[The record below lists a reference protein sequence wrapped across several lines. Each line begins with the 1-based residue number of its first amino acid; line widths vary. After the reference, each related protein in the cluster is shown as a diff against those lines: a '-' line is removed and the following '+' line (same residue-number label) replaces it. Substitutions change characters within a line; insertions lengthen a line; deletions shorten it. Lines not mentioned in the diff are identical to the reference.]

1 MTSDMCNFT
10 RDKSNLDTRESHRL
24 IPRGACD
31 KGHDRSIYLSAQW
44 VSQAVRGERREGG
57 GWAAK
62 TDRAASLNRN
72 GRDQRERVRGD

>member
-1 MTSDMCNFT
+1 MPPSKCLSHNVLMTSDMCNFT

-44 VSQAVRGERREGG
+44 VSQAVRGEEERRDGQQKVTG
-57 GWAAK
+57 
-62 TDRAASLNRN
+62 LPP
-72 GRDQRERVRGD
+72 